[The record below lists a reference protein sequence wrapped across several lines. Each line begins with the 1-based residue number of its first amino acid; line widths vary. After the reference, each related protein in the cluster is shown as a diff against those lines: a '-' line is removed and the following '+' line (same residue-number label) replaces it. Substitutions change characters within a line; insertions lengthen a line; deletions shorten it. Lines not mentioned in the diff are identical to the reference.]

1 MTATLPETA
10 TLRGIDPRK
19 FQGVGQQ
26 EKARRIHDRRIRFA
40 LLLPSMLG
48 LFASFVL
55 PLIYMV
61 RMSFNAGEPNGIVHE
76 TFTFE
81 TYMRALADPYY
92 WKVTVDTFWMGMA
105 TALFCVLVSY
115 PIALFLARTSTKWKG
130 VLIALAIA
138 PLLTSAVVRTFGWMV
153 ILGNQGLINTTLMDM
168 GLITTPLVL
177 SNNMTGV
184 IIGLVEIFMP
194 YAILVMISGFGRI
207 STELEEAAGS
217 LGASKAKVFARITL
231 PLSLP
236 GVLMAFL
243 LVFVLS
249 ISTFITPRLLGG
261 GVVQVLATEIYDQT
275 TGLLNWPFAA
285 ALSMILLVLFGTVI
299 GIYSAAIRK
308 MGFSS

>member
-1 MTATLPETA
+1 MSITETA
-10 TLRGIDPRK
+10 TIQGITPGKSRGGGDQERARK
-19 FQGVGQQ
+19 
-26 EKARRIHDRRIRFA
+26 RHDSRIRWA
-40 LLLPSMLG
+40 LLAPGILG
-48 LFASFVL
+48 LIVSFVF
-55 PLIYMV
+55 PLLFMA
-61 RMSFNAGEPNGIVHE
+61 RMSFNIGEPNGVVHE

-81 TYMRALADPYY
+81 TYMRSLSDPYY
-92 WKVTVDTFWMGMA
+92 WKVTVDTFWMGLA
-105 TALFCVLVSY
+105 TGVLCVLVSY
-115 PIALFLARTSTKWKG
+115 PIALFLARTESKWKG

-153 ILGNQGLINTTLMDM
+153 ILGNQGLINTTLMEW
-168 GLITTPLVL
+168 GLIDTPIVL
-177 SNNMTGV
+177 ANNMTGV

-194 YAILVMISGFGRI
+194 YAILAMMSGFGRI
-207 STELEEAAGS
+207 NTQLEEAAGS
-217 LGASKAKVFARITL
+217 LGASKTKVFTRITL

-236 GVLMAFL
+236 GVLTGFL

-285 ALSMILLVLFGTVI
+285 ALSMILLVLFGVVI
-299 GIYSAAIRK
+299 ALYSAIVRK